1 MSLTSDQ
8 KLVADDPNSNKL
20 VLALPGSGKTH
31 TSMELA
37 ANILQSDP
45 NNWLIMVTFTRA
57 STNESMQRLAQV
69 VPPDALKRVRV
80 DTFAKLMKDHATS
93 LSRGKKVVMGPQHEM
108 LIRRAASTFPKKRR
122 GEAAN
127 YIRSKLTEDLL
138 SHEGDINGLK
148 SAGQVYMKTL
158 EQANKIDAATLNVM
172 LVLALKRGE
181 IKPFGATHII
191 VDEFQDTDLCQY
203 NWILAHKEQGTI
215 VTVVGDDDQSIYS
228 WRGARSYENMT
239 RFQDDFNAK
248 GILLRICFRCR
259 PEILKAAERLI
270 EYNEERIEK
279 EMLSSK
285 PSGGKVEFLP
295 ITQGDCHLSDGFKP
309 AELRKQF
316 EEVCEFTPAL
326 DKFSGR
332 KRRVL
337 ELALEELISKRNKFG
352 KSAANP
358 KTMPI
363 YLNTHGYI
371 AKELSKSPDGWAVL
385 ARTNRA
391 LDSLQAELAALEV
404 PVTRIGGKS
413 MWDNSNIMGYV
424 SVLAVLAKDTRI
436 DDLDNALF
444 YVGENSEAI
453 HEIHTLARQNK
464 GFSKVPTANLQAE
477 VGEGF
482 KLLSKRVSE
491 PKKTNPEQV
500 NEFLSELK
508 SAISNVNKELSE
520 KEHIFKMIND
530 IIAGFN
536 GGLSERVDRLLSLA
550 RKRDKEIDTRKKDTV
565 ILCTLTGSKGLQWPK
580 VWLMDVENNVLPIKA
595 QEELPPDAE
604 EERIEEER
612 RLAFVAMTR
621 AEEFLRLSWQEGK
634 ESDFIAEARGY

>member
-1 MSLTSDQ
+1 MPLTEDQ
-8 KLVADDPNSNKL
+8 QLVADDPDSNKL

-37 ANILQSDP
+37 ANILKGNP
-45 NNWLIMVTFTRA
+45 NSWLIMVTFTRA

-69 VPPDALKRVRV
+69 VSPDALKRVRV
-80 DTFAKLMKDHATS
+80 DTFAKLMKDHASS
-93 LSRGKKVVMGPQHEM
+93 LSKGKKIVMGPQHEM

-122 GEAAN
+122 GEAAS

-138 SHEGDINGLK
+138 KNEGDIDGLK
-148 SAGQVYMKTL
+148 AAGQVYMKTL

-191 VDEFQDTDLCQY
+191 VDEFQDTDATQY
-203 NWILAHKEQGTI
+203 EWILAHKEQGTV

-239 RFQDDFNAK
+239 RFQEDFEAK
-248 GILLRICFRCR
+248 GVLLRTCFRCR
-259 PEILKAAERLI
+259 PEILKAAETLI
-270 EYNEERIEK
+270 EYNVERIEK
-279 EMLSSK
+279 EMISSK
-285 PSGGKVEFLP
+285 PNGGKVEFLP
-295 ITQGDCHLSDGFKP
+295 ITQGDCYLSDGFKP
-309 AELRKQF
+309 EELREQF
-316 EEVCEFTPAL
+316 EQVCEFSPAL

-337 ELALEELISKRNKFG
+337 ESALEELIAKRNKFG
-352 KSAANP
+352 KNAANP

-404 PVTRIGGKS
+404 PVIRIGGKS

-444 YVGENSEAI
+444 YVGEKSEAI
-453 HEIHTLARQNK
+453 HEIHTIARQNK
-464 GFSKVPTANLQAE
+464 GFSKVPAASIENE

-482 KLLSKRVSE
+482 EVLSKRLND
-491 PKKTNPEQV
+491 PKKSNPKQV
-500 NEFLSELK
+500 NEFLSELI
-508 SAISNVNKELSE
+508 ADISNINKELSD

-530 IIAGFN
+530 IMAGFN
-536 GGLSERVDRLLSLA
+536 GDLSERVDRLLALA

-565 ILCTLTGSKGLQWPK
+565 VLCTLTGSKGLQWPK
-580 VWLMDVENNVLPIKA
+580 VWLMDVEHNVLPIKA
-595 QEELPPDAE
+595 QEELSPDAE

-621 AEEFLRLSWQEGK
+621 AEEFLRLSWQDGK
-634 ESDFIAEARGY
+634 ESLFIEQARGY